1 MRLSP
6 IPKLP
11 DFVGRFEKLAED
23 WKGAYTGELAEMA
36 MKHYRRDIELFGYGE
51 ELERF
56 VAEL

>member
-1 MRLSP
+1 M
-6 IPKLP
+6 LP

-36 MKHYRRDIELFGYGE
+36 MKHYRRDIELFGYSE

-56 VAEL
+56 KTEL